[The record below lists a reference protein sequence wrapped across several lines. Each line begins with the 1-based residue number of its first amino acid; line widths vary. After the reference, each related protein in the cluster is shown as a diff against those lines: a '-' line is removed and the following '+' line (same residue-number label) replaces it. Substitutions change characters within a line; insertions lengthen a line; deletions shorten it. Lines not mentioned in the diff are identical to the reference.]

1 MAMLSRAVRGLLKA
15 RTKVERRRGPEP
27 ERRHVEHPEPS
38 PTEPVVPDPVAAR
51 EPAEL
56 EELLVMADV
65 ELAEKQEQLDEL
77 DRRYQEAVEDQCRL
91 EEENNRLRGR
101 LTTVY
106 RGLAPDDDVP
116 PMGDLPLTADSP
128 SHAAE
133 LARLH
138 LSDHLSLPPEAC
150 VQLDRIDNVPESRT
164 WGENAWRGFLA
175 LHAYG
180 EALAGEEN
188 PGNFRAWCENSHH
201 RHVWPSN
208 AKKLAMSESKTVGR
222 SGRMSAK
229 RMFPVDRAYDPSGTV
244 FMETHLKI
252 GVGRG
257 TLLPRV
263 YFVADRETA
272 KVYVGYFG
280 PHKNVPN
287 TLT

>member
-1 MAMLSRAVRGLLKA
+1 MVIMALLPRAMWGIFRGRN
-15 RTKVERRRGPEP
+15 RTDRRPGPEP
-27 ERRHVEHPEPS
+27 ERR
-38 PTEPVVPDPVAAR
+38 PVVDPPPAVPDPA
-51 EPAEL
+51 PAQEL
-56 EELLVMADV
+56 EELLVIADA
-65 ELAEKQEQLDEL
+65 ELVEKQQRLDEL
-77 DRRYQEAVEDQCRL
+77 DRRYQEVVEDQCRL

-106 RGLAPDDDVP
+106 RGLAPDETP
-116 PMGDLPLTADSP
+116 PPCELPTTADSP

-150 VQLDRIDNVPESRT
+150 VQLDKIDNMPESRT

-180 EALAGEEN
+180 EALAGQDN

-222 SGRMSAK
+222 SSRMSAK
-229 RMFPVDRAYDPSGTV
+229 RMFPVDRAYDPSGAV
-244 FMETHLKI
+244 FMEAHLKI

-280 PHKNVPN
+280 SHKNVPN